1 MKKKRGR
8 SKYDK
13 EAIFFLLPWLLGF
26 LIFVIWPTIQS
37 FGLSFTNY
45 DIFTRAQF
53 VGLSN
58 YREMFTKDRLFA
70 HSLWVTFRYVLL
82 SVPAKVAFALFIAMI
97 LNKRLAGMGIYRTI
111 YYLPSILGSSVAMSI
126 TWKMV
131 FSHFGIINQLLGHL
145 GLAPVGFLSNPDL
158 ALGTLSFIS
167 AWQFGSA
174 MVIFLS
180 ALKNIPTELYEAA
193 AVDGAKSRHLFLHIT
208 LPMLSPIILFNVI
221 MNMIGSFQVF
231 TQAYV
236 MTSGGP
242 VDSTYFYVLHLY
254 RSAFE
259 QFRMGYSSA
268 LAWVLTGI
276 IVIAT
281 ALTFKFSEKYVYYE
295 N

>member
-1 MKKKRGR
+1 MKKKRTKQ
-8 SKYDK
+8 KYDK
-13 EAIFFLLPWLLGF
+13 EAIFFLLPWLIGF
-26 LIFVIWPTIQS
+26 LVFVIWPIIQS
-37 FGLSFTNY
+37 FLLSFSYY
-45 DIFTRAQF
+45 DVFTKPKF
-53 VGLSN
+53 IGLSN
-58 YREMFTKDRLFA
+58 YVEMFTKDRLFS
-70 HSLWVTFRYVLL
+70 HSLWVTFQYVLL
-82 SVPAKVAFALFIAMI
+82 SVPAKVTFALFIAMI

-145 GLAPVGFLSNPDL
+145 GIEPIGFLSNPDL
-158 ALGTLSFIS
+158 SLGTLSFIS

-180 ALKNIPTELYEAA
+180 ALKNIPNELYEAA
-193 AVDGAKSRHLFLHIT
+193 AVDGAKRRHQFFYVT

-236 MTSGGP
+236 MTGGGP

-268 LAWVLTGI
+268 LAWVLTII
-276 IVIAT
+276 IVIST
-281 ALTFKFSEKYVYYE
+281 AMTLKFSEKLVYYE

>member
-1 MKKKRGR
+1 MRKKKGKQ
-8 SKYDK
+8 KYDK

-26 LIFVIWPTIQS
+26 FIFVIWPIIQS
-37 FGLSFTNY
+37 FILSFTNY
-45 DIFTRAQF
+45 DIFTSPKF

-58 YREMFTKDRLFA
+58 YKEMFTRDRLFL
-70 HSLWVTFRYVLL
+70 HSLWVTFRYVML
-82 SVPAKVAFALFIAMI
+82 SVPAKVSFALFIAII
-97 LNKRLAGMGIYRTI
+97 LNKKLAGMGIYRTI

-131 FSHFGIINQLLGHL
+131 FSHYGIINQLLGYL
-145 GLAPVGFLSNPDL
+145 GIKPIGFLSDPDL
-158 ALGTLSFIS
+158 ALETLSFIA

-193 AVDGAKSRHLFLHIT
+193 AVDGAKSRHRFWFIT
-208 LPMLSPIILFNVI
+208 LPMLSPIILFNIV

-236 MTSGGP
+236 MTGGGP

-276 IVIAT
+276 IVITT
-281 ALTFKFSEKYVYYE
+281 AITFKFSEKLVYYE